1 MEKVFHIALGKP
13 IKEIERIIKIAKLIQ
28 EINEI

>member
-1 MEKVFHIALGKP
+1 MEKVFHVRKTY
-13 IKEIERIIKIAKLIQ
+13 KEIERIIKIAKLIQ